1 MKGSE
6 DTDFKL
12 ELKQMI
18 VEECLL
24 EDTAAADIDDQE
36 YLAGAE
42 SRFGL
47 DSIDM
52 LQVIV
57 AIKTRYGVRIQ
68 NDAASREV
76 LATIDNLADF
86 LRPE

>member
-6 DTDFKL
+6 DAQFKQ
-12 ELKQMI
+12 EIKQMI
-18 VEECLL
+18 IDECRM
-24 EDTAAADIDDQE
+24 DNYNATDILDDE
-36 YLAGAE
+36 YLAGSE

-57 AIKTRYGVRIQ
+57 AIKNNYNIRIQ
-68 NDAASREV
+68 NDANSREI
-76 LATIDNLADF
+76 LATINNLADY
-86 LRPE
+86 LQPS